1 MVEVIRFKEEQPERM
16 LVSFDSSMLGKWHL
30 VSDLDYTA
38 CGHATDEYNIEK
50 KKGKVTCSDCLKQIE
65 FYKKLRNYK

>member
-1 MVEVIRFKEEQPERM
+1 MVEVIRFKEKQSKEMSE
-16 LVSFDSSMLGKWHL
+16 SFDSLMLGKWHL

-50 KKGKVTCSDCLKQIE
+50 KNGKVTCPDCLKQIE
-65 FYKKLRNYK
+65 FFKKLRNYK